1 MPEVVQRGL
10 RARSLLLLLLLLL
23 VFCAGVMNLAVT
35 MKRKRRTESTNA
47 GLKGGE
53 QGREGDVYAWHPEAE
68 AAEQRSKCS
77 SLRRSVDF
85 QWVCRHSWVL
95 LQTCMRTRMCV
106 CVCVC
111 LRPPPPH
118 THTHTHS
125 LTLTLVCISHPTPP
139 PPPLRRP
146 QGPRQR
152 S

>member
-106 CVCVC
+106 CVC
-111 LRPPPPH
+111 LFAPAPPPH
-118 THTHTHS
+118 THTYTLSHS
-125 LTLTLVCISHPTPP
+125 HSCLHLASNTASPTFAASS
-139 PPPLRRP
+139 RP
-146 QGPRQR
+146 SPA
-152 S
+152 